1 MISMSADNLDF
12 DPMAEPHPPPSHHTQ
27 ISRTASHGNH
37 MTTMSS
43 HNVSVG
49 ANHMTRAVSR
59 DCQMNFNAPKRRPI
73 SMSMGSMT
81 NV

>member
-1 MISMSADNLDF
+1 MSADNLDF
-12 DPMAEPHPPPSHHTQ
+12 DPMAEPRPPPSHHTR
-27 ISRTASHGNH
+27 ISRTESHGNN
-37 MTTMSS
+37 MTTTSS

-49 ANHMTRAVSR
+49 ASHMTRALSR
-59 DCQMNFNAPKRRPI
+59 DCQMNFSVPKRRPI